1 MQHYL
6 VKLLFTIMIFMCM
19 FHGMIDARR
28 HHSKSGKLHSKYQNH
43 HYSDSHNHEERLDP
57 NRTGIVNKGKVLL
70 SSLIDTLRVKSPLK
84 AYLTLNAP
92 ITWLNSTIVLI

>member
-43 HYSDSHNHEERLDP
+43 HYSDSHNHEERL
-57 NRTGIVNKGKVLL
+57 
-70 SSLIDTLRVKSPLK
+70 
-84 AYLTLNAP
+84 
-92 ITWLNSTIVLI
+92 